1 MVPAAQRPHSI
12 TEVRWVPWALSECAK
27 PAKEG
32 IRVKKCK
39 RERERETGRGAERD
53 RERKRQ
59 RHVQRERDRGRE
71 EMKKVGIFERG
82 NLRD

>member
-1 MVPAAQRPHSI
+1 M
-12 TEVRWVPWALSECAK
+12 
-27 PAKEG
+27 
-32 IRVKKCK
+32 
-39 RERERETGRGAERD
+39 RERERGAEINSERGRE

-59 RHVQRERDRGRE
+59 RHVQREGDRGRE